1 MCWQK
6 EEEEAFVT
14 QILEVSR
21 WGFSFDMFDLRVLAK
36 TYLDFVGKTIPQFIN
51 NLPS

>member
-1 MCWQK
+1 MFAK

-21 WGFSFDMFDLRVLAK
+21 WGFPFDMFDLRVL
-36 TYLDFVGKTIPQFIN
+36 Y
-51 NLPS
+51 